1 MEPVRRAAPLRPGGP
16 SSEIRGEPRDRG
28 AVAGALR
35 LFRPGAVLVLAVAA
49 VSYVA
54 AVDPNE
60 DGHYPTCPFLAVT
73 GLQCPGCGSLRTIN
87 ALAHGR
93 VDDALGLNV
102 LTVAALPLLAFFW
115 LRWTL
120 ARARDRPTR
129 TKVSPPALIWALF
142 GAVLLFWLVRNL
154 PFGSFLAA

>member
-1 MEPVRRAAPLRPGGP
+1 MAPGRRAAPPGPGGRP
-16 SSEIRGEPRDRG
+16 SGHQGEPRDRA

-35 LFRPGAVLVLAVAA
+35 LLRPGAVLAAAVAA

-60 DGHYPTCPFLAVT
+60 DGHYPTCPFLSVT
-73 GLQCPGCGSLRTIN
+73 GLQCPGCGSMRTVH

-93 VDDALGLNV
+93 IDDAVGLNV
-102 LTVAALPLLAFFW
+102 LAVAAIPLMAFFW
-115 LRWTL
+115 LRW
-120 ARARDRPTR
+120 ARARALDRPVR
-129 TKVSPPALIWALF
+129 TKASHPALIWALF
-142 GAVLLFWLVRNL
+142 GTIMLFWLVRNL